1 MLKYV
6 TIYEVIFVFTAT
18 FMSVPFKR
26 EEKLT
31 FGFLNVVNNHD
42 LYFDWTGSRI
52 TSRMSG

>member
-6 TIYEVIFVFTAT
+6 TIYVVIFIFTAT

-42 LYFDWTGSRI
+42 MYFDWTGSRI